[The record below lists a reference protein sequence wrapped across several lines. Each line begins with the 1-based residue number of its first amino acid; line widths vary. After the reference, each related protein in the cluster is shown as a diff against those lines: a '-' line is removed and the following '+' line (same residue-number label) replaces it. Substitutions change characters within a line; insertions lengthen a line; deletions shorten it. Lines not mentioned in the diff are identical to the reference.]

1 MAKQTGLGDYI
12 AVDDS
17 GGTARDISD
26 NITNYDI
33 SIAKALI
40 DVTTISKSAMERLFG
55 LGALQISLTMA
66 FDAAANKQH
75 AVFKTRTG
83 IRTFTLSI
91 GGNTS
96 GNPRLQAECLI
107 SDYNFSRG
115 TDGTATAT
123 ASLQLQRG
131 TVPTY
136 DTVP

>member
-26 NITNYDI
+26 NVTNFDITVNQ
-33 SIAKALI
+33 ALI
-40 DVTTISKSAMERLFG
+40 DVTTISKSAMERLIG
-55 LGALQISLTMA
+55 LGDLQVTLTMA

-75 AVFKTRTG
+75 AVFENRAGTRTFDL
-83 IRTFTLSI
+83 RI

-96 GNPRLQAECLI
+96 SNPRLQAECLI

-115 TDGTATAT
+115 TDGTATTTAT
-123 ASLQLQRG
+123 LQLQSG
-131 TVPTY
+131 TVPDY